1 MMKII
6 SLHSHIIKKY
16 SPRLFFLLPL
26 LAPAF
31 VFAQDIGPVRSLLNN
46 IFRFLGAIVEI
57 GMLFAFVIFGWGILK
72 LITANGDPK
81 KVGDAK
87 GILTWG
93 IIGIFILA
101 SMGGIIYFIN
111 AYIGIPTKPV
121 IQAPLWTQ

>member
-1 MMKII
+1 
-6 SLHSHIIKKY
+6 
-16 SPRLFFLLPL
+16 
-26 LAPAF
+26 
-31 VFAQDIGPVRSLLNN
+31 
-46 IFRFLGAIVEI
+46 
-57 GMLFAFVIFGWGILK
+57 MLFAFVIFGWGILK